1 MTQYFSTIVPS
12 ASAVAAISGTTQ
24 QVAALSLAAGDWTVD
39 GELWLAVASGTP
51 SVASAIAS
59 LSQTPA
65 GAVGSDPLDGMAANL
80 TEPGTAKQVGTAYG
94 WVMPLAPM
102 RVSAAAATT
111 VYLNCQAAWTGT
123 GSLSLY
129 GKVAARGTAAS
140 ALQASGNFVY
150 LHRVTDPSTPPEEGY
165 MNIALAEFLEPNA
178 DGGTR
183 IRLGDRTINVV
194 EAAADILAAMT

>member
-12 ASAVAAISGTTQ
+12 ASAVAAINGTTQ

-39 GELWLAVASGTP
+39 GELWLAATGAP
-51 SVASAIAS
+51 SVTSAIAS

-65 GAVGSDPLDGMAANL
+65 GAVGNDPKDDMSASL

-94 WVMPLAPM
+94 WIMPLAPM
-102 RVSAAAATT
+102 RISAAGATT
-111 VYLNCQAAWTGT
+111 VYLNCQANWTGT
-123 GSLSLY
+123 GGLSMY
-129 GKVAARGTAAS
+129 GKIAARGVAAS
-140 ALQASGNFVY
+140 ALQASGGFVY
-150 LHRVTDPSTPPEEGY
+150 LHRVASPENPPEEGY
-165 MNIALAEFLEPNA
+165 MNVALAQFLEPNA